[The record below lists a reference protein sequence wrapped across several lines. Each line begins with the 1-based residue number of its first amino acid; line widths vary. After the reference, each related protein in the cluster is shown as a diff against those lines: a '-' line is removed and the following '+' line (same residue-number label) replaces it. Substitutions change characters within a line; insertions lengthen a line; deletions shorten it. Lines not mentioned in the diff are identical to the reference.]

1 MKKIGLLLFSI
12 LFCSSSYS
20 QNPCPGLATV
30 VYAGKTYNTVRIGD
44 QCWLKENLDVGTRIN
59 GSANQTNNSVIEKYC
74 YNDDPAN
81 CTTYGGLYQ
90 WNEAMQYVTTQGTQ
104 GICPPG
110 WHVPT
115 LAEFQTLGTTESNN
129 GNALKAIGQGTGGG
143 AGTNTSGFSAL
154 LGGGRGSV
162 FTVIG
167 LYTFCWSSTENAAG
181 TSYHLELDGSDNKI
195 VFVTPPKQYAFSVRC
210 LNDNYPFP
218 VELGLFIAVP
228 NGRTVQLNW
237 ETKTEKNSDKFNIE
251 RKTVGADWGLIGSVK
266 AAVLSN
272 SPKQYS
278 FTDKNLQSGQYQY
291 RLEMIDNDGT
301 FKYSSIVEA
310 EVAVP
315 KNYELN
321 QNFPNPF
328 NPNTVISY
336 SLPLASNVRLSIYNS
351 LGQTVKVLENGYK
364 NAGSYSVSFNANELP
379 TGTYFYK
386 MEAGQF
392 SQIKKMML
400 LK

>member
-20 QNPCPGLATV
+20 QISTCPGLATV

-167 LYTFCWSSTENAAG
+167 LYTFCW
-181 TSYHLELDGSDNKI
+181 
-195 VFVTPPKQYAFSVRC
+195 
-210 LNDNYPFP
+210 
-218 VELGLFIAVP
+218 
-228 NGRTVQLNW
+228 
-237 ETKTEKNSDKFNIE
+237 
-251 RKTVGADWGLIGSVK
+251 
-266 AAVLSN
+266 
-272 SPKQYS
+272 
-278 FTDKNLQSGQYQY
+278 
-291 RLEMIDNDGT
+291 
-301 FKYSSIVEA
+301 
-310 EVAVP
+310 
-315 KNYELN
+315 
-321 QNFPNPF
+321 
-328 NPNTVISY
+328 
-336 SLPLASNVRLSIYNS
+336 
-351 LGQTVKVLENGYK
+351 
-364 NAGSYSVSFNANELP
+364 
-379 TGTYFYK
+379 
-386 MEAGQF
+386 
-392 SQIKKMML
+392 
-400 LK
+400 